1 MKTVDAF
8 VAATIRWFLIVAGVV
23 TCMPLLFAIDA
34 KLIRPMLG
42 GLVDYTPASVPAL
55 RHWGIMIFGIGA
67 LMVVAAFRPWLRF
80 ETMLFSTVEKAF
92 MVYLFLSNL
101 GQPWAKGYLFPFLVD
116 STIVAYSILYFIG
129 DHGRPEQWARDKQ
142 GHLRRLTAVT
152 EKRGT
157 RGRHLSA

>member
-8 VAATIRWFLIVAGVV
+8 VADDQMVSHRG
-23 TCMPLLFAIDA
+23 PLLFAIDA

-101 GQPWAKGYLFPFLVD
+101 GRPWQRVTFSL
-116 STIVAYSILYFIG
+116 SWWTRQSS
-129 DHGRPEQWARDKQ
+129 
-142 GHLRRLTAVT
+142 LTASCISSATMADRSSGRVT
-152 EKRGT
+152 SRVT
-157 RGRHLSA
+157 FAD